1 MSTVLR
7 EATAASLQ
15 EAAVTNDGRLRMR
28 IIAPGWSENGRYY
41 PAETLQAAARDR
53 VFAAGT
59 HSYIDH
65 PTMSEEADRP
75 ERSIRDLAG
84 TLTSDAVWEANGP
97 AGPGLYADADIRS
110 AYQPLVDDLADAIGP
125 SIRAEGVAEQ
135 GEAEGRSGP
144 VVTAITSAESV
155 DLVTRPAAGGRV
167 LQLMESVRSG
177 HELIDLAEARN
188 AGAWFEAYLH
198 QAFTERADHLY
209 GEGHL
214 TRDERIAL
222 SQAIGQ
228 ALTAFNASVTGEAP
242 HLYDRDPFAEPNP
255 SPSPTAVSESQP
267 GEGGTAMPEIPEEEL
282 AQLREAASRVETLER
297 QLEEANNRGNGEQPL
312 TTSRQVIQRELEQER
327 NARALVEARERARDV
342 ISGVLNEAWVGP
354 SVNRRITESLLA
366 DLPMTEN
373 RQLDEQRLVERAE
386 RERDQ
391 AEHEASEIMS
401 AAGVGATRDLSFHAS
416 ESAAFT
422 PEVYE
427 NKLAES
433 FRRLGMN
440 ESAAKLAAQGRS

>member
-1 MSTVLR
+1 
-7 EATAASLQ
+7 
-15 EAAVTNDGRLRMR
+15 
-28 IIAPGWSENGRYY
+28 
-41 PAETLQAAARDR
+41 
-53 VFAAGT
+53 
-59 HSYIDH
+59 
-65 PTMSEEADRP
+65 
-75 ERSIRDLAG
+75 
-84 TLTSDAVWEANGP
+84 
-97 AGPGLYADADIRS
+97 
-110 AYQPLVDDLADAIGP
+110 
-125 SIRAEGVAEQ
+125 
-135 GEAEGRSGP
+135 
-144 VVTAITSAESV
+144 
-155 DLVTRPAAGGRV
+155 
-167 LQLMESVRSG
+167 
-177 HELIDLAEARN
+177 
-188 AGAWFEAYLH
+188 
-198 QAFTERADHLY
+198 
-209 GEGHL
+209 
-214 TRDERIAL
+214 
-222 SQAIGQ
+222 
-228 ALTAFNASVTGEAP
+228 
-242 HLYDRDPFAEPNP
+242 
-255 SPSPTAVSESQP
+255 
-267 GEGGTAMPEIPEEEL
+267 MPEIPEEEL

-297 QLEEANNRGNGEQPL
+297 ELEEANSRGDGEQPL

-342 ISGVLNEAWVGP
+342 IGGVLNEAWVGP

-373 RQLDEQRLVERAE
+373 RQLDEQRLVQRAE